1 MDTENVVSEV
11 TTAAA
16 GDYSVNVNIDSLE
29 TAHGKLKSLLNS
41 IEDTLKKADAA
52 GKSAVE
58 ATGGEST
65 RVGQA
70 IRDSLVSVNSNE
82 FIRVKER
89 ITNLSEGVRIIQD
102 AYTQEEDE
110 LVKAVNNYKDGY
122 EFQEQ

>member
-1 MDTENVVSEV
+1 MDTENVVTSV
-11 TTAAA
+11 GAG

-29 TAHGKLKSLLNS
+29 TAHEKLKSLLNA

-58 ATGGEST
+58 AAGGEST

-70 IRDSLVSVNSNE
+70 ISQSLVTVNSNE
-82 FIRVKER
+82 FVRVKER
-89 ITNLSEGVRIIQD
+89 VTNLCEGVRIIQN
-102 AYTQEEDE
+102 AYAQEEDE

-122 EFQEQ
+122 EFQA